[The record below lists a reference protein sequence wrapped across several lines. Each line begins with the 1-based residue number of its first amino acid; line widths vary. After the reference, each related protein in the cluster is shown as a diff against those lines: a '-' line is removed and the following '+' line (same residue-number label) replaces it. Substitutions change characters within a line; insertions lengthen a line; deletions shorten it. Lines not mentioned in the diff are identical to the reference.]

1 MATYYDVMK
10 PVPFK
15 AFSAMF
21 PDLKLLNLKEEQ
33 RCAHPF
39 FAVLDSR
46 PHMFARRLVDLE
58 NRKRRGKGTPKK
70 G

>member
-21 PDLKLLNLKEEQ
+21 PDLKLLNLNEEQ
-33 RCAHPF
+33 RCAHPPLLSLF
-39 FAVLDSR
+39 
-46 PHMFARRLVDLE
+46 
-58 NRKRRGKGTPKK
+58 
-70 G
+70 